1 MTMTKRGTQSSLC
14 LRMHTRRTS
23 SIMSMKSHQLQ
34 SNQTTSKLLKEN
46 QIITKSNITIRL
58 DSRRE
63 SVTAAQPGGCYSA
76 RISLTDFQAVSLSP
90 LYPQGILELSKIPFS
105 GIC

>member
-23 SIMSMKSHQLQ
+23 SIMSMKSHQ

-46 QIITKSNITIRL
+46 QIITKSIIIIRL

-76 RISLTDFQAVSLSP
+76 RIYLTDFQAVSLSP
-90 LYPQGILELSKIPFS
+90 SYPQGILELSKIPFS